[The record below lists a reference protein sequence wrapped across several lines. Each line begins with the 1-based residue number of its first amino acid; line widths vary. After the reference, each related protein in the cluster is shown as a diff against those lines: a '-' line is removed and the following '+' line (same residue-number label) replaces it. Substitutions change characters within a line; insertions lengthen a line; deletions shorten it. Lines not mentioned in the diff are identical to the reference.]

1 MENIVNKL
9 ISCKKI
15 ITKNPRK
22 EMYEDKQSSVI
33 LRNDFECTSED
44 RMYVFSVFM
53 RKSKDMESLFSIGLK
68 VEANFSSNGSR
79 TPIGIT
85 ILRCSGSHE
94 HTNRIKNKDTFDDF
108 HVHILED
115 QQYIQGQDKPVDAE
129 TTRAYNN
136 FNTALYHFLE
146 RCNISGHEQFFLELS
161 CSNKP

>member
-94 HTNRIKNKDTFDDF
+94 HTNRIKTMTHLMTFMCIYLKTNNTSK
-108 HVHILED
+108 VKINQLMRKQQEHI
-115 QQYIQGQDKPVDAE
+115 
-129 TTRAYNN
+129 TTS
-136 FNTALYHFLE
+136 TLHCIIFL
-146 RCNISGHEQFFLELS
+146 NVVIYLVMSSFF
-161 CSNKP
+161 